1 MEDAFLWGTEVILF
15 RHYVSLS
22 KADTLL
28 KNCSPH

>member
-1 MEDAFLWGTEVILF
+1 MLSCGVTEVILF

-28 KNCSPH
+28 KNYSPH